1 MAENRMAVLE
11 YVRNQLVETDA
22 DLVRELLSL
31 VVQELMSADADAQ
44 CGAPYRERTE
54 GRENHRNGYR
64 TRRWDTRVGSIEL
77 RIPKLRKG
85 SYYPAWLLDA
95 RKRSERA
102 LVQVVA
108 ESYVRGVSTRRVD
121 GLVKSMGIDGISS
134 SQVSEMAKS
143 LDAAVESFRSRPLDG
158 GPYTYLW
165 LDAMFMRTREQGRIV
180 NTALAVATAVNA
192 DGHREI
198 LGLDLFTSEDGAA
211 WTAFLRDLVARGL
224 QGVQLVTS
232 DAHPGLKDAVAAVLP
247 GSSWQRCR
255 THFMRNLLTRVAKHA
270 QSVVASLIR
279 TIFVQPDT
287 QQVEIQHSRVVEQL
301 EDQFSDAARLLS
313 DAFEDLLAFRNFPK
327 EHWKQIWSNN
337 PQERLNKEIRRRSD
351 VVGIFPCRASIIR
364 LIGAVLMEQNDE
376 WAVARRYMGV
386 EALTKA
392 RMSVVV
398 GNAPLPNGEEV
409 KQLAEVS

>member
-1 MAENRMAVLE
+1 
-11 YVRNQLVETDA
+11 
-22 DLVRELLSL
+22 
-31 VVQELMSADADAQ
+31 
-44 CGAPYRERTE
+44 
-54 GRENHRNGYR
+54 
-64 TRRWDTRVGSIEL
+64 
-77 RIPKLRKG
+77 
-85 SYYPAWLLDA
+85 
-95 RKRSERA
+95 